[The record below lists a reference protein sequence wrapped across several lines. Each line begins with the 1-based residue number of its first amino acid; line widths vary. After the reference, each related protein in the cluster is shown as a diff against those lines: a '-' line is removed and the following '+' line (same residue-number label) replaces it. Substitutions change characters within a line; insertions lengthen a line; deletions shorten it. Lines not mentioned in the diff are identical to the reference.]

1 MGEAST
7 FCVQRVG
14 VLVPGVAP
22 EAQDHKHHHP
32 QQQEGS
38 QRSKEDPEEGAKL
51 HAQVLTA
58 FSPGRVDGE
67 GHTAATGPLGQV
79 LALASVL
86 TVALTARGHT
96 GQATVG
102 AVDQVVTLVAIA
114 FEVSLQH
121 AHVQSLHT
129 VHIFPGDG
137 MEVHIGPGPLT
148 SVPSPP

>member
-1 MGEAST
+1 MGPEVSQATATPLGEAST

-67 GHTAATGPLGQV
+67 GHTAGDRERKHGQQRGGPRRFSTTGWDPLWGKRW
-79 LALASVL
+79 S
-86 TVALTARGHT
+86 
-96 GQATVG
+96 
-102 AVDQVVTLVAIA
+102 
-114 FEVSLQH
+114 
-121 AHVQSLHT
+121 
-129 VHIFPGDG
+129 
-137 MEVHIGPGPLT
+137 
-148 SVPSPP
+148 